1 MTPTT
6 TEPIAPGRKFWY
18 RPPVAI
24 RWALGIGLVVI
35 LLFLGVYDETLFTY
49 FATVWQKALTA
60 AHLSNQADDLQHGI
74 HRRVTRRPLL
84 AVASYALIYVSL
96 CLLLLRLLMRT
107 RAQWRLVLRLYA
119 GVVVAYVLIAGAG
132 KLAGDAIWAYRL
144 SRHLIDFVVSP
155 IPVAGL
161 LVLFKAGYGPSEQKE
176 PGN

>member
-6 TEPIAPGRKFWY
+6 TEPVAGRKYWY
-18 RPPVAI
+18 RPPVAM
-24 RWALGIGLVVI
+24 RWTLGIGLVVI
-35 LLFLGVYDETLFTY
+35 LLLLGVYDETLFTY

-84 AVASYALIYVSL
+84 AVASYALVYVGL

-119 GVVVAYVLIAGAG
+119 GVVVAYVLIASAG

-155 IPVAGL
+155 IPVAGI

-176 PGN
+176 TGS